1 MGHHRKEPWN
11 EVGRRFASWGRRLS
25 DQYEEA
31 GSGESADDAQ
41 SKLKGSARQV
51 GNELDRAFSA
61 LDGTLRDQEAKQDL
75 KDAIGAIG
83 SAVGASIGEAALGI
97 RRRANPEHESV
108 FRGQHD
114 DSEPSST
121 NEGTNSDG

>member
-31 GSGESADDAQ
+31 GSGESPEDAQ
-41 SKLKGSARQV
+41 RKLKESARQV

-61 LDGTLRDQEAKQDL
+61 LDGTLRDKEARQDL
-75 KDAIGAIG
+75 KDAVGAIG
-83 SAVGASIGEAALGI
+83 SAVSASIGEAAEGI
-97 RRRANPEHESV
+97 KRHGGPEHESE
-108 FRGQHD
+108 FRGQHG

>member
-1 MGHHRKEPWN
+1 MSHHRKEQWN
-11 EVGRRFASWGRRLS
+11 EAGQRFTSWGRRLS

-31 GSGESADDAQ
+31 GSGESAEDAQ
-41 SKLKGSARQV
+41 RKLKEAARRI
-51 GNELDRAFSA
+51 GNELDRGFSA

-83 SAVGASIGEAALGI
+83 SAVSATIGEAATVI
-97 RRRANPEHESV
+97 TRRGGPEHESEA
-108 FRGQHD
+108 RERHN

-121 NEGTNSDG
+121 NEGANSDG